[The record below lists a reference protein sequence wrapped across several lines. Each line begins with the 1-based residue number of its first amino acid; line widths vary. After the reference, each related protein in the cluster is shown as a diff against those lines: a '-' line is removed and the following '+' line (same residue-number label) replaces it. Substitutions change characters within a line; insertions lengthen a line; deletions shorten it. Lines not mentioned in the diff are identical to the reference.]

1 MAGKHLISSS
11 LFIVSGSPAE
21 FKNGITSSL
30 GLTSSG
36 EIVAN
41 NFDGIGNFTSPLLK
55 IGSESA
61 GVFYET
67 NITASTGETI
77 TLSASGNFSHFMF
90 IKNLTLV
97 ETGSNSR
104 WETITKG
111 NSNGFVKT
119 DSLEQTFNEEG
130 VYEYFILGS
139 NTESK
144 KTSFGSIIVTVKEEK
159 QALP

>member
-61 GVFYET
+61 GVF
-67 NITASTGETI
+67 
-77 TLSASGNFSHFMF
+77 
-90 IKNLTLV
+90 
-97 ETGSNSR
+97 
-104 WETITKG
+104 TKG